1 MSHGVAN
8 ATTAAIAQWIALDK
22 KIQDTRDTLAGL
34 QQEQASIEAS
44 LATSLPKN
52 MVVKLSTGGTLRWR
66 EISRYADIT
75 QKYLKVVLGRFANGT
90 EIFDV
95 IVKNRPPLK
104 QWILKKFAS

>member
-1 MSHGVAN
+1 MTSN

-34 QQEQASIEAS
+34 QQEQAAIEA
-44 LATSLPKN
+44 SLPKN

>member
-1 MSHGVAN
+1 MTSSAI
-8 ATTAAIAQWIALDK
+8 TAAQVAEWIALDK
-22 KIQDTRDTLAGL
+22 KIQDTRDTLMEL
-34 QQEQASIEAS
+34 QKEQAAIEA
-44 LATSLPKN
+44 SLPKN

>member
-1 MSHGVAN
+1 MSN
-8 ATTAAIAQWIALDK
+8 AALVAQWIALDK

-34 QQEQASIEAS
+34 QQEHAAIEA
-44 LATSLPKN
+44 SLPKN

>member
-1 MSHGVAN
+1 MTSSAI
-8 ATTAAIAQWIALDK
+8 TAAQVAEWIALDK
-22 KIQDTRDTLAGL
+22 KIQDTRDTLMEL
-34 QQEQASIEAS
+34 QKEQDAIEA
-44 LATSLPKN
+44 SLPKN

-90 EIFDV
+90 EIFEV

>member
-1 MSHGVAN
+1 MTSSAI
-8 ATTAAIAQWIALDK
+8 TAAQVAEWIALDK
-22 KIQDTRDTLAGL
+22 KIQDTRDTLMEL
-34 QQEQASIEAS
+34 QKEQDAIEA
-44 LATSLPKN
+44 SLPKN

-66 EISRYADIT
+66 EVSRYADIT

-90 EIFDV
+90 EIFEV

>member
-1 MSHGVAN
+1 MTSN

-34 QQEQASIEAS
+34 QQEQATIEA
-44 LATSLPKN
+44 SLPKN

-66 EISRYADIT
+66 EVSRYADIT
-75 QKYLKVVLGRFANGT
+75 QKYLKVVLARFANGT

>member
-1 MSHGVAN
+1 MTSSAI
-8 ATTAAIAQWIALDK
+8 TAAQVAEWIALDK
-22 KIQDTRDTLAGL
+22 KIQDTRDTLMEL
-34 QQEQASIEAS
+34 QKEQDAIEA
-44 LATSLPKN
+44 SLPKN

>member
-1 MSHGVAN
+1 MTSSAI
-8 ATTAAIAQWIALDK
+8 TAAQVAEWIALDK
-22 KIQDTRDTLAGL
+22 KIQDTRDTLMEL
-34 QQEQASIEAS
+34 QKEQDAIEA
-44 LATSLPKN
+44 SLPKN

-66 EISRYADIT
+66 EVSRYADIT